1 MHPDLE
7 RLLDLQAKD
16 LALLSTDIR
25 LKALDEEIAALD
37 AALDRARS
45 DVEATRRRQEDG
57 VKRREELEKV
67 IEAQR
72 LQQEKRRTRIEQV
85 KTAREVQALMT
96 ELDLA
101 RQVLARQESDWV
113 KAAEQN
119 QQQDAAVEEAGQR
132 LESLEGDQSGE
143 RARLAEAR
151 QALAAERETARQ
163 AREASAASVE
173 RTLRMRYDRLWT
185 SRTTTVVVPL
195 RGDACGACF
204 TAVPRNRRS
213 QIRAGTHI
221 EGCEACGVILYP
233 DNGEE

>member
-16 LALLSTDIR
+16 LALLGTDLQI
-25 LKALDEEIAALD
+25 KALDEEIAALD
-37 AALDRARS
+37 AALDHARS
-45 DVEATRRRQEDG
+45 DVEATRRRLEEG

-72 LQQEKRRTRIEQV
+72 IQQEKRRTRIEQV

-113 KAAEQN
+113 KAAELN
-119 QQQDAAVEEAGQR
+119 QQQESAVQEAEQR
-132 LESLEGDQSGE
+132 LSALEGDQSGE
-143 RARLAEAR
+143 RARLDEAR
-151 QALAAERETARQ
+151 TELAAERETARQ
-163 AREASAASVE
+163 VRETSASTVE

-185 SRTTTVVVPL
+185 SRTTTVVVAL
-195 RGDACGACF
+195 RGDACGACY

-233 DNGEE
+233 ENGEE

>member
-1 MHPDLE
+1 MHPDLQ
-7 RLLDLQAKD
+7 RLLDLQVKD
-16 LALLSTDIR
+16 LALLGTDTRI
-25 LKALDEEIAALD
+25 KALDEEIAALD

-45 DVEATRRRQEDG
+45 DVEATRHRLDEG
-57 VKRREELEKV
+57 IKRREELEKV

-72 LQQEKRRTRIEQV
+72 TQQEKRRTRIEQV

-101 RQVLARQESDWV
+101 RQILARQESDWV
-113 KAAEQN
+113 KAAELN
-119 QQQDAAVEEAGQR
+119 QQQETAVQEAEQR
-132 LESLEGDQSGE
+132 LSALEGDQSGE
-143 RARLAEAR
+143 RARLDEAR
-151 QALAAERETARQ
+151 QTLDAEREAARRV
-163 AREASAASVE
+163 REASASTVE

-233 DNGEE
+233 ENGEE

>member
-7 RLLDLQAKD
+7 KLLDLQAKD
-16 LALLSTDIR
+16 LTLLGTDVR
-25 LKALDEEIAALD
+25 LKGIADEIAELD
-37 AALDRARS
+37 AALDRARA
-45 DVEATRRRQEDG
+45 DLQTAITRLADGTAKREA
-57 VKRREELEKV
+57 LEQT

-72 LQQEKRRTRIEQV
+72 AVQEKRRSRIEQV

-101 RQVLARQESDWV
+101 RSVLARQESDWV
-113 KAAEQN
+113 KSAELTQQLEAAVKEAGERLAALETDQGGERGRLEAERAGAEAERN
-119 QQQDAAVEEAGQR
+119 VARQIREVSAAAVEK
-132 LESLEGDQSGE
+132 S
-143 RARLAEAR
+143 
-151 QALAAERETARQ
+151 
-163 AREASAASVE
+163 
-173 RTLRMRYDRLWT
+173 LRMRYDRLWF

-195 RGDACGACF
+195 RGDACGACY

-233 DNGEE
+233 ANGEG